1 MSLIGEYYD
10 PYDTLHNGGMLS
22 RSRILTKLEELV
34 RSRFDDSLGMI
45 RNCSCETHPYS
56 FKDGIGFCEFD
67 FGQRDNWLARNLAS
81 SRYMAKDV
89 FIQIPHEEPRTPKFV
104 FAEDGWFVT
113 CELYEHSM
121 LNVRLF
127 EALTTILGEY
137 PRRYIEGDVTVIP
150 YNISNFIVYPDYDFA
165 EIWVKHLSDDQLK
178 FVMKCLTTDKF
189 VMSPSDIND
198 ISQAQQKFLQNSTY
212 GASSGMSSAQQAVL
226 SAKHLLNS
234 FSPKPITAKD
244 AVEQRA
250 FIMKELNRRNLT
262 TIDETPM
269 EL

>member
-1 MSLIGEYYD
+1 MSLIGEHYD

-22 RSRILTKLEELV
+22 RSKILMKLEELV

-45 RNCSCETHPYS
+45 RNCSCEPHPFS
-56 FKDGIGFCEFD
+56 FNNGICFREFD
-67 FGQRDNWLARNLAS
+67 FGQRDNWLARNLVSS
-81 SRYMAKDV
+81 SRYMIEDIYLPIV
-89 FIQIPHEEPRTPKFV
+89 HEEQRMPKFV

-113 CELYEHSM
+113 CELYDYPI
-121 LNVRLF
+121 LNIRAF
-127 EALTTILGEY
+127 EALVTILGEY

-165 EIWVKHLSDDQLK
+165 AIWVKYLSDDQLK
-178 FVMKCLTTDKF
+178 FVMKCLTNDKF

-198 ISQAQQKFLQNSTY
+198 ISQAQRKLLMNSTY
-212 GASSGMSSAQQAVL
+212 GISSTQQAVL

-234 FSPKPITAKD
+234 VSPKPITAKD

-262 TIDETPM
+262 IDETPM

>member
-1 MSLIGEYYD
+1 MKLSLVGNYHD
-10 PYDTLHNGGMLS
+10 PFIQNGILS
-22 RSRILTKLEELV
+22 RSRIIDKLTELV

-56 FKDGIGFCEFD
+56 FKDGVGFCEFD

-81 SRYMAKDV
+81 SRYMTNDA

-113 CELYEHSM
+113 CELYDYPI
-121 LNVRLF
+121 LNVRAF
-127 EALTTILGEY
+127 ESLVTILGEY

-165 EIWVKHLSDDQLK
+165 AIWVKYLSDDQLK
-178 FVMKCLTTDKF
+178 FVMKCLTNDKF

-198 ISQAQQKFLQNSTY
+198 LSRAQRKLLMNSTY
-212 GASSGMSSAQQAVL
+212 GISSTQQAVL

-234 FSPKPITAKD
+234 VSPKPITAKD

-262 TIDETPM
+262 IDETPM

>member
-1 MSLIGEYYD
+1 MSLIGGYYD
-10 PYDTLHNGGMLS
+10 PSYNTIPS
-22 RSRILTKLEELV
+22 RSRILNELENLV

-45 RNCSCETHPYS
+45 RNCSCETHPFSY
-56 FKDGIGFCEFD
+56 KDGIAFCEFD
-67 FGQRDNWLARNLAS
+67 FGNRDNWLARSLAS
-81 SRYMAKDV
+81 THYMEKYL
-89 FIQIPHEEPRTPKFV
+89 QIPPEEPRVPRFI

-113 CELYEHSM
+113 CELYEYSM

-127 EALTTILGEY
+127 EALVTILGEY
-137 PRRYIEGDVTVIP
+137 PQRYVEGDVTVIP

-165 EIWVKHLSDDQLK
+165 EIWVKYLSDDQLK
-178 FVMKCLTTDKF
+178 FVMKCLTNDKF
-189 VMSPSDIND
+189 AMSPSDANL
-198 ISQAQQKFLQNSTY
+198 SQAERKLLMNSTY
-212 GASSGMSSAQQAVL
+212 GISSTKQAIL

-234 FSPKPITAKD
+234 VSPKPITVKD

-262 TIDETPM
+262 IDETPM